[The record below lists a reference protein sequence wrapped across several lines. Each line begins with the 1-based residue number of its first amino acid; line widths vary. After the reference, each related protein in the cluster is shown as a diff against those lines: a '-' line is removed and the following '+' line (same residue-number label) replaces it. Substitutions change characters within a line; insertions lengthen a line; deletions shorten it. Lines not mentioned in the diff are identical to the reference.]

1 MKEESIRK
9 ELSQLHKFI
18 TALFVLT
25 REYDKKLSELKV
37 KKNILSFADI
47 ESLTVKLLAK
57 PDDENGYA
65 KPFRLRKFPTGLT
78 PLWLMNF
85 RM

>member
-1 MKEESIRK
+1 M
-9 ELSQLHKFI
+9 
-18 TALFVLT
+18 FVLT

-65 KPFRLRKFPTGLT
+65 KTVQAQEISNRFDAVMVDEFQDVNDVYTI
-78 PLWLMNF
+78 N
-85 RM
+85 RMGS